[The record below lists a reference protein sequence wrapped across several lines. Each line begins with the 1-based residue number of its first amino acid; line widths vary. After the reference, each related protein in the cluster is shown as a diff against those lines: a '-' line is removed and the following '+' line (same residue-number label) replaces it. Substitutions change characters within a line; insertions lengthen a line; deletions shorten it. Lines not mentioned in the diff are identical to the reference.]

1 MIEQKLLELNDFRQI
16 YEWHLV
22 NHFPTDEVK
31 PFYIMEKCFEENRYF
46 PYGYYEEGR
55 LIAYAFFLRSGSFLL
70 LDYYAVLEEVRGLG
84 KGSEILGLMKSHLKE
99 GETIFIET
107 EQPDPDEPE
116 IRAVQLKRIQFYL
129 RNGAKG
135 AGMMGSAFG
144 VPYRIFTLGENL
156 YGEKASEGME
166 TLYRSMLSEEMYEK
180 NIFFELDNKK

>member
-1 MIEQKLLELNDFRQI
+1 
-16 YEWHLV
+16 
-22 NHFPTDEVK
+22 
-31 PFYIMEKCFEENRYF
+31 
-46 PYGYYEEGR
+46 
-55 LIAYAFFLRSGSFLL
+55 
-70 LDYYAVLEEVRGLG
+70 
-84 KGSEILGLMKSHLKE
+84 MKSHLKE

-135 AGMMGSAFG
+135 AGMMGSALG

-156 YGEKASEGME
+156 YGEKAREGME